1 MAWSRFKCL
10 WIKFFSHGKKR
21 LRMFSKILNFKYC
34 LWIRLPINITID
46 KDDLETDEELPPTSK
61 SGNYN
66 EVRKR
71 NRSWK
76 QRIGLA
82 SQIETG
88 MKDISVYIDVNP
100 HKEKKGNVESVIS
113 NNNKTTSNLHLNN
126 ADKLMEKS
134 VIKPGFEKLD
144 SVPQYSANIRQRKM
158 ERKKESEK
166 TKGGKWFNLPATEMT
181 EEKLR
186 DLEIIQMRSILNPKQ
201 FYKKNDLKVVPK
213 YFQVGTVVDS
223 HADFYHDRVP
233 KKDRKKNL
241 VDELMADADF
251 QRYNKR
257 KYAEI
262 IQSKPGTR
270 SQKLKKR
277 SAHRIMNIILNYK

>member
-1 MAWSRFKCL
+1 MAANNSIRS
-10 WIKFFSHGKKR
+10 IA
-21 LRMFSKILNFKYC
+21 
-34 LWIRLPINITID
+34 RLPINITID
-46 KDDLETDEELPPTSK
+46 REDLEADEELPPTSK
-61 SGNYN
+61 SVNYN
-66 EVRKR
+66 EMPKKS
-71 NRSWK
+71 RSWR

-88 MKDISVYIDVNP
+88 MKDIGVYIDVNP
-100 HKEKKGNVESVIS
+100 HKEKKTNVDSS
-113 NNNKTTSNLHLNN
+113 NHNTTGSLALNN
-126 ADKLMEKS
+126 AEKLMEKS

-144 SVPQYSANIRQRKM
+144 CVPQYNTNIRQRKT

-186 DLEIIQMRSILNPKQ
+186 DLEVIQMRSILNPKQ

-233 KKDRKKNL
+233 RKDRKKNL

-262 IQSKPGTR
+262 IQTKPGTR
-270 SQKLKKR
+270 PQTVKKR
-277 SAHRIMNIILNYK
+277 K

>member
-1 MAWSRFKCL
+1 MALKNS
-10 WIKFFSHGKKR
+10 IKS
-21 LRMFSKILNFKYC
+21 IV
-34 LWIRLPINITID
+34 RLPINITID
-46 KDDLETDEELPPTSK
+46 KEDLESDEEVPFSK
-61 SGNYN
+61 TKITKPKRYG
-66 EVRKR
+66 RKQ
-71 NRSWK
+71 SVV
-76 QRIGLA
+76 LA

-88 MKDISVYIDVNP
+88 MKDIGVYIDVNP
-100 HKEKKGNVESVIS
+100 HKEKKETVASNS
-113 NNNKTTSNLHLNN
+113 NNATCSSSLINTDT
-126 ADKLMEKS
+126 LMEKS
-134 VIKPGFEKLD
+134 VLTPGFEKLD
-144 SVPQYSANIRQRKM
+144 NVPKYSASKRQLKM
-158 ERKKESEK
+158 ERRKEADK

-241 VDELMADADF
+241 VDELMANADF

-262 IQSKPGTR
+262 IQTKPGTR
-270 SQKLKKR
+270 IASKTKKR
-277 SAHRIMNIILNYK
+277 KIGILIKI

>member
-1 MAWSRFKCL
+1 
-10 WIKFFSHGKKR
+10 
-21 LRMFSKILNFKYC
+21 
-34 LWIRLPINITID
+34 
-46 KDDLETDEELPPTSK
+46 
-61 SGNYN
+61 
-66 EVRKR
+66 
-71 NRSWK
+71 
-76 QRIGLA
+76 
-82 SQIETG
+82 
-88 MKDISVYIDVNP
+88 
-100 HKEKKGNVESVIS
+100 
-113 NNNKTTSNLHLNN
+113 
-126 ADKLMEKS
+126 
-134 VIKPGFEKLD
+134 
-144 SVPQYSANIRQRKM
+144 M
-158 ERKKESEK
+158 ERRKEADK

-241 VDELMADADF
+241 VDELMANADF

-262 IQSKPGTR
+262 IQTKPGTR
-270 SQKLKKR
+270 IASKTKKR
-277 SAHRIMNIILNYK
+277 K

>member
-1 MAWSRFKCL
+1 MALTNSIKSIPRF
-10 WIKFFSHGKKR
+10 
-21 LRMFSKILNFKYC
+21 
-34 LWIRLPINITID
+34 PINITIH
-46 KDDLETDEELPPTSK
+46 KEDLDFDEEAPVTATSK
-61 SGNYN
+61 KKLQKQRYQ
-66 EVRKR
+66 
-71 NRSWK
+71 K
-76 QRIGLA
+76 QRIELA
-82 SQIETG
+82 SKIETG
-88 MKDISVYIDVNP
+88 MKDVGVYIDVNP
-100 HKEKKGNVESVIS
+100 QKEKKKGKVKSGASIKPDAACGLS
-113 NNNKTTSNLHLNN
+113 LTN

-134 VIKPGFEKLD
+134 VLKPGFEKLD
-144 SVPQYSANIRQRKM
+144 SVPDYNASNRQK
-158 ERKKESEK
+158 KKERRKEAEK
-166 TKGGKWFNLPATEMT
+166 TKGDKWFNLPATEMT

-201 FYKKNDLKVVPK
+201 FYKKNDLKVAPK

-233 KKDRKKNL
+233 KKERKKTL

-270 SQKLKKR
+270 
-277 SAHRIMNIILNYK
+277 LNAFARATRCRYESEFSGMS

>member
-1 MAWSRFKCL
+1 MALNNS
-10 WIKFFSHGKKR
+10 IKS
-21 LRMFSKILNFKYC
+21 IA
-34 LWIRLPINITID
+34 RLPINITID
-46 KDDLETDEELPPTSK
+46 KEDLETDEELPLTSK
-61 SGNYN
+61 SVNSN
-66 EVRKR
+66 ETPKR
-71 NRSWK
+71 NRNWK

-88 MKDISVYIDVNP
+88 MKDIGVYIDVNP
-100 HKEKKGNVESVIS
+100 HKEKKGNEESVVS
-113 NNNKTTSNLHLNN
+113 NNHSMAGNSPVNN

-144 SVPQYSANIRQRKM
+144 CVPQYSANIRQRKT
-158 ERKKESEK
+158 ERRKEADK

-186 DLEIIQMRSILNPKQ
+186 DLEVIQMRSILNPKQ

-262 IQSKPGTR
+262 IQSKPGIRPQKIKRRQIKTLES
-270 SQKLKKR
+270 SQEKTTCSQVSIR
-277 SAHRIMNIILNYK
+277 FI

>member
-1 MAWSRFKCL
+1 MKKFQFLKLKSPNRRDMGKNREILPFKNYSSNL
-10 WIKFFSHGKKR
+10 
-21 LRMFSKILNFKYC
+21 ILIFTC
-34 LWIRLPINITID
+34 DINC
-46 KDDLETDEELPPTSK
+46 S
-61 SGNYN
+61 
-66 EVRKR
+66 VV
-71 NRSWK
+71 
-76 QRIGLA
+76 LA

-88 MKDISVYIDVNP
+88 MKDIGVYIDVNP
-100 HKEKKGNVESVIS
+100 HKEKKLSVETVASNS
-113 NNNKTTSNLHLNN
+113 NNATCSSSLINTDT
-126 ADKLMEKS
+126 LMEKS
-134 VIKPGFEKLD
+134 VLTPGFEKLD
-144 SVPQYSANIRQRKM
+144 NIPKYSASKRQLKM
-158 ERKKESEK
+158 ERRKEADK

-186 DLEIIQMRSILNPKQ
+186 DLEVIQMRSILNPKQ

-241 VDELMADADF
+241 VDELMANADF

-262 IQSKPGTR
+262 IQTKPGTR
-270 SQKLKKR
+270 IASKTKKR
-277 SAHRIMNIILNYK
+277 KIGFLIKI

>member
-1 MAWSRFKCL
+1 MAD
-10 WIKFFSHGKKR
+10 HV
-21 LRMFSKILNFKYC
+21 
-34 LWIRLPINITID
+34 D

-61 SGNYN
+61 SVNYN
-66 EVRKR
+66 DMRKR

-100 HKEKKGNVESVIS
+100 HKEKRRNGQFVIS
-113 NNNKTTSNLHLNN
+113 NNHKMTGDLPLNN

-134 VIKPGFEKLD
+134 VIKPGFEKMD
-144 SVPQYSANIRQRKM
+144 CVPQYNANIRQRKT
-158 ERKKESEK
+158 ERKKEAEK

-251 QRYNKR
+251 QRFNKR

-262 IQSKPGTR
+262 IQSKPGIR
-270 SQKLKKR
+270 NIKSNLYRMKKF
-277 SAHRIMNIILNYK
+277 IKETEY